1 MGIELPS
8 LGHDGSVLKWNFEN
22 GWIMRRKPRTSRIYF
37 SNRFLTQYFIGRLWP
52 SRWVSPVHSRFSI
65 RPIRRSPAYVL
76 RAKTAG
82 LCGDFFLLYG
92 CNESDFTRIPA
103 LRGFMS
109 KPEEDELSEEK
120 RKKEGYS
127 IIVALIAVLIIGISF
142 IWHLWSALMP
152 APPP

>member
-1 MGIELPS
+1 MAFKVGFPRS
-8 LGHDGSVLKWNFEN
+8 LALLHCRSTRRGSVN
-22 GWIMRRKPRTSRIYF
+22 
-37 SNRFLTQYFIGRLWP
+37 
-52 SRWVSPVHSRFSI
+52 
-65 RPIRRSPAYVL
+65 VL

-152 APPP
+152 APTP